1 MRGVECPALQPSFC
15 QVRLSLS
22 IIALARPE
30 PRSETTIFSRRTRA
44 RLGDECSRRA
54 TSEFLGRAQALDH
67 APPDQRQRS
76 RSQIHGARRAD
87 SDSQQRSRRC
97 TWALRLR
104 SYTLDRAQGQPQ
116 RPVVFVWNGGPGANS
131 TTVHFVGFGPRRLR
145 SSDDPAHPPATPVP
159 VELYDNEAT
168 WLDFADLV
176 FVDPVGTGFA
186 RPTKPEYA
194 AEFLNTLGDLASTAE
209 FIRLYLTRFDLLNTP
224 VFLAGESYGTWR
236 ASGAAEALE
245 KKGIR
250 VAGVILISGGVQMG
264 KVSPDAVRTALSV
277 AARTATAFH
286 HKKLAPELLRD
297 EKATLDEARKWAMT
311 EYAPAWERRDSLSD
325 AEREKTAAQLARY
338 TGVDP
343 STIDR
348 KTLMMSS
355 PQFTSTLLRDRN
367 LTLGRYDMRITQPA
381 GGGRGGGGGG
391 ATSSEPV
398 TRGSVMMNY
407 IRTDLGFKTDLTY
420 QGVEN
425 GYVPAGAG
433 GRGAA
438 AQWVWNQGTT
448 TMSSAEASATRAGA
462 ASVGSGDGPPGG
474 SQPWLRRAMD
484 LDPKITVFVAAG
496 LYDSLNSCADN
507 DYLVSVSAAICPQL
521 YRRVL
526 RWRPHDVR
534 HEAGPVCASPRR
546 RRLCAENSGGV
557 REVDPP
563 PAARLSFHGE
573 FLGRESLPYHGG
585 EATSRCRWRHP
596 DPQFTNKEP

>member
-1 MRGVECPALQPSFC
+1 MPIHSFLAGIAAVASFANTSVAQQAAEPKPAITRHQITVNGSVLKYT
-15 QVRLSLS
+15 
-22 IIALARPE
+22 ARVGLIPILNNE
-30 PRSETTIFSRRTRA
+30 A
-44 RLGDECSRRA
+44 GD
-54 TSEFLGRAQALDH
+54 
-67 APPDQRQRS
+67 
-76 RSQIHGARRAD
+76 IHGHFGFV
-87 SDSQQRSRRC
+87 
-97 TWALRLR
+97 
-104 SYTLDRAQGQPQ
+104 SYTLDRAATQPP

-145 SSDDPAHPPATPVP
+145 SSDDPAHAPAAPVP
-159 VELYDNEAT
+159 VELYDNDAT

-176 FVDPVGTGFA
+176 FVDPVGTGFS

-245 KKGIR
+245 KKGVR

-264 KVSPDAVRTALSV
+264 KVSPDAVRTALFV
-277 AARTATAFH
+277 ASRTATAFY

-297 EKATLDEARKWAMT
+297 EKATLDEARTWAMT
-311 EYAPAWERRDSLSD
+311 EYAPAWDRRDSLSD
-325 AEREKTAAQLARY
+325 GEREKVAMQLARY
-338 TGVDP
+338 TGVDA

-355 PQFTSTLLRDRN
+355 PQYTSTLLRDQS
-367 LTLGRYDMRITQPA
+367 LTLGRYDMRITQTA
-381 GGGRGGGGGG
+381 GAGRGGGGG
-391 ATSSEPV
+391 ANAEPV

-407 IRTDLGFKTDLTY
+407 IRNDLGFKTDLTY

-425 GYVPAGAG
+425 GYAPAGAG
-433 GRGAA
+433 GRGAG

-448 TMSSAEASATRAGA
+448 TLSSAEASATRAGA

-507 DYLVSVSAAICPQL
+507 DYLVSVL
-521 YRRVL
+521 
-526 RWRPHDVR
+526 
-534 HEAGPVCASPRR
+534 E
-546 RRLCAENSGGV
+546 
-557 REVDPP
+557 
-563 PAARLSFHGE
+563 
-573 FLGRESLPYHGG
+573 
-585 EATSRCRWRHP
+585 
-596 DPQFTNKEP
+596 PQFARNFTVGCYRGGHMMYDTKPARFELHRDVAAYVKKTAAAFAK